1 MALSGSQTDLEQRF
15 GHLIQPIRDL
25 TKNWD
30 INICSYLEDYLD
42 ELEKIQVTFDDGHTT
57 MNFAEAALLIQGSA
71 CVYSKKVEYL
81 YTLVYQVLDLLA
93 NKKHAQKPSS
103 VDKDGNDNDAQFP
116 QDEDEEFLPL
126 DDIKEHKNVDMKEG
140 SNYLDKS
147 IAPIPK
153 TPLALIPLEDGEKGQ
168 NPLLSK
174 TGEVLASRNDFK
186 MNTSYVHPC
195 GSMLLDMTHLNLL
208 ELSLK
213 LLASSTPYPT
223 KPAAAKLTEE
233 CNGNV
238 DMQTEVACDVPAD
251 NGEDMPMNMSVD
263 FDDNNDGGDAL
274 GASFNADPLAPP
286 EEVEGL
292 RRSERRR
299 VQIVEPVAP
308 QKPTVDPWLSTDPYD
323 EDKNKVKALS
333 KTRKSVRIPIKSA
346 DTTKKRKRKTP
357 VKETTLE
364 PLICRENFRDSGQ
377 RKIRD
382 QLSEFEA
389 IYWEEFMK
397 RRASEK
403 EEKKMMALAG
413 YHTEEEDEVVPE
425 EEAPELMAPGD
436 NDDDC
441 AEPLQVDDDLAFP
454 IDQQFH
460 HRNSIALNDSMFDND
475 AMVTSYEVL
484 VRKHV
489 EAFMASAQEYAQI
502 TELSKRVADW
512 EEKIVPRLR
521 EEELHE
527 PFDIHKYGTSV
538 MDGLTKSQTIPFKR
552 IAAGKPEFEICR
564 LFLATLQLANVGN
577 VEISC
582 QGTLHDGMDKMALQL
597 ISTKRHFE
605 ELAEYQAPSAK

>member
-1 MALSGSQTDLEQRF
+1 MALSGSQSDLEQRF

-93 NKKHAQKPSS
+93 NKKNSQKPSS
-103 VDKDGNDNDAQFP
+103 VDKDGNDNDANFP
-116 QDEDEEFLPL
+116 HDEDEEFLSL

-140 SNYLDKS
+140 AHILDRS

-223 KPAAAKLTEE
+223 KPGAAKLTEE

-238 DMQTEVACDVPAD
+238 EMQAEGAGDVPND
-251 NGEDMPMNMSVD
+251 GGEDMPMNMSVD
-263 FDDNNDGGDAL
+263 FDDNDGGDAL

-286 EEVEGL
+286 EEGEGL

-308 QKPTVDPWLSTDPYD
+308 PKPTVDPWLSTDPYD
-323 EDKNKVKALS
+323 EDKNKAKALS
-333 KTRKSVRIPIKSA
+333 KTRKSVRIPIKSG
-346 DTTKKRKRKTP
+346 DTTKKRKRKMP

-364 PLICRENFRDSGQ
+364 PLVCRENFRDSGQ

-389 IYWEEFMK
+389 LYWEEFTK
-397 RRASEK
+397 RKASEK
-403 EEKKMMALAG
+403 EERKMMALAG

-425 EEAPELMAPGD
+425 EEGPELMAPGD
-436 NDDDC
+436 GDDDDV
-441 AEPLQVDDDLAFP
+441 EPLHVDDDLAFP
-454 IDQQFH
+454 GGEQFH

-521 EEELHE
+521 EEEQHE

-538 MDGLTKSQTIPFKR
+538 MDNLSKTQTIPFKR

-577 VEISC
+577 LEISC
-582 QGTLHDGMDKMALQL
+582 QGTLHEGMDKMALQL